1 MVIEEPIKTDK
12 EKLSAVLSTVKKEKA
27 SKEKVSAG
35 DSLNNVILEF
45 LKQKEIVATKSE
57 FVNAIKEKGFATNQI
72 EKEIVSLKEQG
83 KIKYSRAKPKGWSLA
98 D

>member
-1 MVIEEPIKTDK
+1 MVIEKPIKTDK
-12 EKLSAVLSTVKKEKA
+12 EKLSAVLSSAKKEKA
-27 SKEKVSAG
+27 PKKKVSAG
-35 DSLNNVILEF
+35 DSLSNVIIEY
-45 LKQKEIVATKSE
+45 LKQKEIVATKTE
-57 FVNAIKEKGFATNQI
+57 FVNFIKEKGFTTNQI